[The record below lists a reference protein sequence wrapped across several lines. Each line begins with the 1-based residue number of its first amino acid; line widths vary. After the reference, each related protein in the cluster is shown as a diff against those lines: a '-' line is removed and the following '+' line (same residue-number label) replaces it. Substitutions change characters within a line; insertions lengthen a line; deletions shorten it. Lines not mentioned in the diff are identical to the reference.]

1 MRMPNWTQISRSL
14 ALGALALALAAPATA
29 GTVFGW
35 TTDDGIAAY
44 TNDPKRVP
52 ARYKNGVRRIRVNNG
67 LSSYARFTPRDVASN
82 AGYEQRVYERVER
95 LRALNA
101 HLDATFAA
109 SRSNPRNPH
118 GQQVASG
125 SGVTTLQLDE
135 RSRLRVQAP
144 VIGNEPIVV
153 DEVRMRANNMFTRHV
168 TVVRQGDRVIAIE
181 RPASASQP
189 VHHGDE
195 EDLLR

>member
-1 MRMPNWTQISRSL
+1 MRMPNWIKITRSL
-14 ALGALALALAAPATA
+14 ALGALALALAAPASA

-52 ARYKNGVRRIRVNNG
+52 ARYKDGVRRIRVSDG
-67 LSSYARFTPRDVASN
+67 LSSYSRFTPRDVASN
-82 AGYEQRVYERVER
+82 ASYEKRVYERVER

-101 HLDATFAA
+101 QLDASFAA
-109 SRSNPRNPH
+109 ANSNPRKPFGQH
-118 GQQVASG
+118 GASG
-125 SGVTTLQLDE
+125 QTTLQLDE
-135 RSRLRVQAP
+135 NSRIRVQAP
-144 VIGNEPIVV
+144 VRGDEPIVV
-153 DEVRMRANNMFTRHV
+153 DEVRMRADNMFTRHV
-168 TVVRQGDRVIAIE
+168 TVVRQGDRVIAVE

-195 EDLLR
+195 SDLLR

>member
-1 MRMPNWTQISRSL
+1 MRMPNWIKITRSL
-14 ALGALALALAAPATA
+14 ALGALALALAAPASA

-52 ARYKNGVRRIRVNNG
+52 ARYKDGVRRIRVSNG
-67 LSSYARFTPRDVASN
+67 LSSYSRFTPRDHASN
-82 AGYEQRVYERVER
+82 ASYEKRVYERVER

-101 HLDATFAA
+101 HLDASFAA
-109 SRSNPRNPH
+109 ANSNPRKPFGQH
-118 GQQVASG
+118 GG
-125 SGVTTLQLDE
+125 SGQTTLQLDE
-135 RSRLRVQAP
+135 NSRIRVQAP
-144 VIGNEPIVV
+144 VRGNEPIVV
-153 DEVRMRANNMFTRHV
+153 DEVRMRADNMFTRHV
-168 TVVRQGDRVIAIE
+168 TVVRQGDRVIAVE

-195 EDLLR
+195 SDLLR